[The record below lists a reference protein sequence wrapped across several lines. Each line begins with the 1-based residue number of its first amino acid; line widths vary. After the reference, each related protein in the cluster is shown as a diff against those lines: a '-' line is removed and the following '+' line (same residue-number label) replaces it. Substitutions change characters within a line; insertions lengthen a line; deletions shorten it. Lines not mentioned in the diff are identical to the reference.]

1 MIIVLFSLKNPEGKL
16 ILTRSRLYRKLLKR
30 ANSHFALTLM
40 LYLFVHSKTFP
51 KKCKK
56 SADLKNLYYPSWVR
70 AGGPS
75 AREGRARARARAKYK
90 RKSRFLD
97 FLLG

>member
-1 MIIVLFSLKNPEGKL
+1 MQ
-16 ILTRSRLYRKLLKR
+16 
-30 ANSHFALTLM
+30 
-40 LYLFVHSKTFP
+40 
-51 KKCKK
+51 K
-56 SADLKNLYYPSWVR
+56 SADLKNIYYPFWVR

-75 AREGRARARARAKYK
+75 AREGRARARARARAKYK